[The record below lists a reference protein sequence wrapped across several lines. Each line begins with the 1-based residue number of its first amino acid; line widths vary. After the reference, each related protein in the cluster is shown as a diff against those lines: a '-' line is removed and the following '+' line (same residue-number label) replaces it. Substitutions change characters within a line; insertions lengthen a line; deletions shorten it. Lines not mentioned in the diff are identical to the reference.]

1 MKMWRFLVLLLWAAP
16 TWALDVSQ
24 AGRVEANTALWW
36 CATQQDTTLNQ
47 VLQGACTPKLAG
59 GADLHP
65 GFDTRAFWLRLNLDN
80 PSNQTLERW
89 LAVGHPRLEFL
100 SLFVPD
106 GAGGWNH
113 IDSGL
118 GIPMAA
124 RADIPRLYGALPV
137 VLPAQTQQ
145 TVWLRVASRNSVDL
159 GTTVW
164 SPAQFQR
171 TFGVG
176 QLSLA
181 LALGGLLIA
190 ILFSGLAF
198 VMTRELPFLFFGVA
212 MFGEIMLEAFR
223 TGLLQRFF
231 WPADWALPPQM
242 AAVAS
247 MMAVLP
253 FAGFFFTFVPK
264 LPQYRLHYSAFWL
277 AIALTVAAQLW
288 SIGVNYAIAV
298 QVWSLL
304 VNVILI
310 IGVWVVWL
318 TWRSGF
324 KPAGTLLLGFSCVLA
339 LELVRLVSLMGFR
352 SFSQA
357 EILLGPW
364 ALVLTTPVILMSVFH
379 RSRDIHARL
388 FQAENDNQAKIQFL
402 SQMSHELRTPLD
414 IILGNAQLL
423 TRQATGSPLRQEFLD
438 HIQQSG
444 WHLLS
449 MIDEILDYSRGV
461 AGHLPIENARLDWP
475 QFLRN
480 LAHNAQVLAD
490 KNSNQFAMTNTAD
503 TLSHV
508 VTDSKRLR
516 QVLDNLLTNA
526 SKHTRGGSIHLDC
539 AVAEHNGQW
548 KLSFA
553 VTDSG
558 EGIALA
564 DQERIFLPFERGVNR
579 TQAQDKGI
587 GMGLAISRQLVE
599 AMGGQ
604 LSVQS
609 VPGQGAC
616 FRFWVMADKADELS
630 AQAGDTMGGGLK
642 LTRVSGYTGAY
653 KSVLVIDNEAAIRQ
667 TLVNLLTDVGLQV
680 HAADSGS
687 AATKLLA
694 TSQPIDLILTD
705 QFMENG
711 DGWSVLVQVAVR
723 WPILPVML
731 MSAAP
736 PKRPE
741 NFPPGLDF
749 AAHLLKPLD
758 YQKLLLKIGELL
770 HIEWVLQP
778 DSQLDSSTAGTS
790 PHEALTAQDRASLR
804 TLIHSGQMSAIMA
817 WAQDLKRR
825 SPESAAMADELE
837 AAARGLDMAA
847 LDRIST

>member
-1 MKMWRFLVLLLWAAP
+1 MKMWRFLLLLLWAAP

-36 CATQQDTTLNQ
+36 CATPQDTTLNQ
-47 VLQGACTPKLAG
+47 VLQGACTPKLAD

-65 GFDTRAFWLRLNLDN
+65 GFDARAYWLRLNLDN

-190 ILFSGLAF
+190 IFFSMLAF
-198 VMTRELPFLFFGVA
+198 FMTRELPFLFFGMA
-212 MFGEIMLEAFR
+212 MLGEIMLEAYR
-223 TGLLQRFF
+223 AGLLQRFF

-253 FAGFFFTFVPK
+253 FAGFLFTFVPK
-264 LPQYRLHYSAFWL
+264 LPQYRLYFRAFVL
-277 AIALTVAAQLW
+277 AIVVTVSAQLW
-288 SIGVNYAIAV
+288 SVAVNYGVAV

-304 VNVILI
+304 VNVILV
-310 IGVWVVWL
+310 IGIWIVWL
-318 TWRSGF
+318 AWRSGF
-324 KPAGTLLLGFSCVLA
+324 KPAGTLVLGFVCVLA
-339 LELVRLVSLMGFR
+339 LELGRIVTLLGFR

-357 EILLGPW
+357 EVLLGPW
-364 ALVLTTPVILMSVFH
+364 ALVLTTPVILMSIFH
-379 RSRDIHARL
+379 RSRDIHSRL
-388 FQAENDNQAKIQFL
+388 FQAERDNQAKIQFL

-423 TRQATGSPLRQEFLD
+423 SRQSAVSPLRGEFLA

-461 AGHLPIENARLDWP
+461 AGQLPIENSRLDWSA
-475 QFLRN
+475 FLRS

-490 KNSNQFAMTNTAD
+490 KNNNQFVMLSTGDAP
-503 TLSHV
+503 SHV
-508 VTDSKRLR
+508 VTDGKRLR

-526 SKHTRGGSIHLDC
+526 SKHTRDGSIRLKC
-539 AVAEHNGQW
+539 AAIELNSQW
-548 KLSFA
+548 QLSFA
-553 VTDSG
+553 VKDSG
-558 EGIALA
+558 DGIALA
-564 DQERIFLPFERGVNR
+564 DQQRIFLPFERGVNR
-579 TQAQDKGI
+579 TQTQDKGI
-587 GMGLAISRQLVE
+587 GMGLAIARQWVE
-599 AMGGQ
+599 VMGGQ
-604 LSVQS
+604 LGVES

-616 FRFWVMADKADELS
+616 FRFWIMADKAAELTGQTGAHAGAS
-630 AQAGDTMGGGLK
+630 LDLAQL
-642 LTRVSGYTGAY
+642 SGYAGPRKT
-653 KSVLVIDNEAAIRQ
+653 VLVVDNEAAIRQ
-667 TLVNLLTDVGLQV
+667 TLSNLFNDVGLQV
-680 HAADSGS
+680 QTADSG
-687 AATKLLA
+687 AAALKLLA
-694 TSQPIDLILTD
+694 ASKPLDLILTD
-705 QFMENG
+705 QFMEQG
-711 DGWSVLVQVAVR
+711 DGWSVLAQVATS
-723 WPILPVML
+723 WPDLPVML

-741 NFPPGLDF
+741 NFPQGLDF

-758 YQKLLLKIGELL
+758 YQNLLQQIGELL
-770 HIEWVLQP
+770 HIDWVLKADVKP
-778 DSQLDSSTAGTS
+778 ELSTAMACTS
-790 PHEALTAQDRASLR
+790 YVMTAQDRQSLR
-804 TLIHSGQMSAIMA
+804 NLIDSGQMSAIMT

-825 SPESAAMADELE
+825 VPESTAIAEQLE
-837 AAARGLDMAA
+837 VAARSLDMAT
-847 LDRIST
+847 LDEFSA

>member
-1 MKMWRFLVLLLWAAP
+1 MKFWWLLLLLWAAP
-16 TWALDVSQ
+16 TWALDVSK
-24 AGRVEANTALWW
+24 AGRVEVNTDLWW
-36 CATQQDTTLNQ
+36 CTTAQDTTLNQ
-47 VLQGACTPKLAG
+47 VLQGACTPKLAD

-65 GFDTRAFWLRLNLDN
+65 GFDTRAFWLRLSLDN
-80 PSNQTLERW
+80 PSNQVLERW
-89 LAVGHPRLEFL
+89 LTVGHPRLEFI

-106 GAGGWNH
+106 GTGRWNH

-118 GIPMAA
+118 GNAMLG
-124 RADIPRLYGALPV
+124 RDDIPRLYGALPV
-137 VLPAQTQQ
+137 MLPAQTQQ

-164 SPAQFQR
+164 SPAQYQR

-190 ILFSGLAF
+190 VLFSGLAF
-198 VMTRELPFLFFGVA
+198 GMTREPPFLFFGLA
-212 MFGEIMLEAFR
+212 MLGEIMLEAYR

-231 WPADWALPPQM
+231 WPADWPLPPQM

-247 MMAVLP
+247 MMAVLS

-264 LPQYRLHYSAFWL
+264 LPQHRLHYRAFVL
-277 AIALTVAAQLW
+277 AIVVTVSAQVW
-288 SIGVNYAIAV
+288 SVAVDYGVAV
-298 QVWSLL
+298 QVWSML
-304 VNVILI
+304 VNVVLILGI
-310 IGVWVVWL
+310 WIVWL
-318 TWRSGF
+318 AWRSGF

-339 LELVRLVSLMGFR
+339 LEVGRIVTLLGFR

-364 ALVLTTPVILMSVFH
+364 ALVLTTPVILMSIFH
-379 RSRDIHARL
+379 RSSDIHARL
-388 FQAENDNQAKIQFL
+388 FQSESDNQAKIQFL

-423 TRQATGSPLRQEFLD
+423 TRQAAGSPLRREFLD

-461 AGHLPIENARLDWP
+461 AGHLPIENARLNWP

-490 KNSNQFAMTNTAD
+490 KNANQFTMRNTAD
-503 TLSHV
+503 AIGHV
-508 VTDSKRLR
+508 VTDGKRLR

-526 SKHTRGGSIHLDC
+526 SKHTRDGSLHLDC
-539 AVAEHNGQW
+539 AAQEHNGQW

-564 DQERIFLPFERGVNR
+564 DQKRIFLPFERGTNR

-587 GMGLAISRQLVE
+587 GMGLAIARQLVE

-616 FRFWVMADKADELS
+616 FSFWIMADKADKLLT
-630 AQAGDTMGGGLK
+630 QADNAMDLGLK
-642 LTRVSGYTGAY
+642 LTLLNGYTGPR
-653 KSVLVIDNEAAIRQ
+653 KSVIVIDNEAAIRQ
-667 TLVNLLTDVGLQV
+667 TLFNLLTELGMQV
-680 HAADSGS
+680 HTADSG
-687 AATKLLA
+687 AAAVKLLST
-694 TSQPIDLILTD
+694 TSPIDLILTD

-711 DGWSVLVQVAVR
+711 DGWSVLAQVAVR
-723 WPILPVML
+723 CPDMPVML

-736 PKRPE
+736 PKRPLK
-741 NFPPGLDF
+741 FPPGLHF

-758 YQKLLLKIGELL
+758 YQKLLKLMGELL
-770 HIEWVLQP
+770 DIEWDMKPDNQP
-778 DSQLDSSTAGTS
+778 DTSTAVLRPSGV
-790 PHEALTAQDRASLR
+790 LTAQDLAGLR
-804 TLIHSGQMSAIMA
+804 KLIDSGQMSAIMA
-817 WAQDLKRR
+817 WAKDLKRR
-825 SPESAAMADELE
+825 SPESASMAEELE

-847 LDRIST
+847 LDRLST

>member
-1 MKMWRFLVLLLWAAP
+1 
-16 TWALDVSQ
+16 
-24 AGRVEANTALWW
+24 
-36 CATQQDTTLNQ
+36 
-47 VLQGACTPKLAG
+47 
-59 GADLHP
+59 
-65 GFDTRAFWLRLNLDN
+65 
-80 PSNQTLERW
+80 
-89 LAVGHPRLEFL
+89 
-100 SLFVPD
+100 
-106 GAGGWNH
+106 
-113 IDSGL
+113 
-118 GIPMAA
+118 
-124 RADIPRLYGALPV
+124 
-137 VLPAQTQQ
+137 
-145 TVWLRVASRNSVDL
+145 
-159 GTTVW
+159 
-164 SPAQFQR
+164 
-171 TFGVG
+171 VG

-198 VMTRELPFLFFGVA
+198 VMTRELPFLFFGLA
-212 MFGEIMLEAFR
+212 MLGEIMLEAYR

-247 MMAVLP
+247 MMAVLS
-253 FAGFFFTFVPK
+253 FTGFFFTFVPK
-264 LPQYRLHYSAFWL
+264 LPQHRLHYRAFVL
-277 AIALTVAAQLW
+277 AIVVTVSAQLW
-288 SIGVNYAIAV
+288 SVAVNYGVAV
-298 QVWSLL
+298 QVWSML
-304 VNVILI
+304 VNVVLV
-310 IGVWVVWL
+310 IGIWIVWL
-318 TWRSGF
+318 AWRSGF

-339 LELVRLVSLMGFR
+339 LELGRIVTLLGFR

-388 FQAENDNQAKIQFL
+388 FQAESDNQAKIQFL

-423 TRQATGSPLRQEFLD
+423 TRQATGSPLRREFLD

-475 QFLRN
+475 YFLRN
-480 LAHNAQVLAD
+480 LSHNAQVLAD
-490 KNSNQFAMTNTAD
+490 KNGNQFAMTNTTD
-503 TLSHV
+503 NLSHV
-508 VTDSKRLR
+508 VTDGKRLR

-539 AVAEHNGQW
+539 AVAEYNGQW

-558 EGIALA
+558 EGIALE
-564 DQERIFLPFERGVNR
+564 DQKRIFLPFERGVNR
-579 TQAQDKGI
+579 TQAQDKGIGI

-616 FRFWVMADKADELS
+616 FRFWIMADKATELA

-642 LTRVSGYTGAY
+642 LTRVSGYTGAC
-653 KSVLVIDNEAAIRQ
+653 KSVLVIDDEAAIRQ
-667 TLVNLLTDVGLQV
+667 TLVNLLTEVGLQA
-680 HAADSGS
+680 HAADSG
-687 AATKLLA
+687 AAAVKLL
-694 TSQPIDLILTD
+694 TTTPSIDLILTD

-711 DGWSVLVQVAVR
+711 DGWSVLAQVAVR

-741 NFPPGLDF
+741 NFPTGLDF

-758 YQKLLLKIGELL
+758 YQKLLLQIGELL

-778 DSQLDSSTAGTS
+778 DSQLDSSTAGAS
-790 PHEALTAQDRASLR
+790 PHEVLTAQDRASLR
-804 TLIHSGQMSAIMA
+804 TLINSGQMSAIMA

-825 SPESAAMADELE
+825 SPENAAMADALE

-847 LDRIST
+847 LDRLSA